1 MYIYNK
7 KFNWG
12 NMLINE
18 RRFDFLPKKKWKSL
32 TKKESSNLLSY
43 QSYFGHYK
51 KITEEI
57 DQLKKLIKEKEKKL
71 KNYSNKLMR
80 INYDID
86 HLRSDYHFSF
96 SIYKVTNKNYY
107 NCSISRRGH
116 SPKNGTL
123 GSPNLIESHLKN
135 HYKRRKDKIEELEK
149 IGWDRFIRNEVNDRS
164 GKSKVRDRI
173 IDMITED
180 KTLRSFTINRKLLF
194 PIK

>member
-1 MYIYNK
+1 
-7 KFNWG
+7 
-12 NMLINE
+12 MLINE
-18 RRFDFLPKKKWKSL
+18 SRFDFLPKKKWKSL
-32 TKKESSNLLSY
+32 TKKESSNLQSY

-57 DQLKKLIKEKEKKL
+57 DELKKLIKDKEKKL

-123 GSPNLIESHLKN
+123 GSPNLIESHLNN

-149 IGWDRFIRNEVNDRS
+149 IGWDSFIRNEVNDRS

-180 KTLRSFTINRKLLF
+180 KTLGSFTINRKLLF